1 MVKSDYQQITL
12 HMERGKRWIIII
24 PMEKNMSLIAQ
35 TVTGLQK
42 VEPVVSV
49 M

>member
-1 MVKSDYQQITL
+1 MDYHNTY
-12 HMERGKRWIIII
+12 G
-24 PMEKNMSLIAQ
+24 KNMSLIAQ